1 MISITLILKIL
12 IVAGMLVGWNAHLS
26 RERKGKYYLGDQI
39 EYKADSLLNNW
50 AENEMKRDTL

>member
-1 MISITLILKIL
+1 MILLGKIAATLCIMAFLYFY
-12 IVAGMLVGWNAHLS
+12 NFHLN
-26 RERKGKYYLGDQI
+26 RERKAKYYLGDQI